1 MIVLLKVLV
10 NNTVKCIGS
19 PKTRNLLFC
28 AFKTNLCDVNE
39 KKNMGDKHEFVKQTH
54 TSKPDIPYYINNK
67 ISELFCEYA
76 CSCHRSTATPYALLC
91 MKYIQLARHLIYY

>member
-19 PKTRNLLFC
+19 PKTRKLLFC

-39 KKNMGDKHEFVKQTH
+39 KKICETNMNLSNKHILVNETFLIILIT
-54 TSKPDIPYYINNK
+54 
-67 ISELFCEYA
+67 
-76 CSCHRSTATPYALLC
+76 
-91 MKYIQLARHLIYY
+91 KYLNFSVNMHVHVIDLRLPHMHYFA